1 LLKLSGLIMQR
12 RVTRSAVR
20 AAPPAALVA
29 ESSTPIKQAV
39 NHDKVIRETKRK
51 RPSSTGTSKVSDS
64 PPQPEMTTVIEA
76 QSLNSSNGAVKQED
90 PGFLSELPHNLGSV
104 STPLP
109 TETKPVA
116 SMAGSDK
123 ENRSLKEN
131 TIELAT
137 NLQNT
142 ADKATTKVETE
153 TKLQTIPGR
162 KPKKNTYGLTPGV
175 SPFPELTRPTS
186 EECEEVNRLLS
197 SIHGEVV
204 APTTIPE
211 PSLTVTGCGEV
222 PSVLDAL
229 IRTLL
234 SGATTGK
241 NSARAFNGLVQRFGI
256 LSEGIGKG
264 SVNWEAVRQATV
276 KDVFEAIKSGGLAD
290 IKSKNLKAIL
300 DIVHEDNQ
308 ARRNVFLDA
317 ESKDHTVPKLVPD
330 KAEKDKEYE
339 IACADQN
346 FLSLNHLHNLST
358 EEAMTNLIKYPGIG
372 PKTAACVVLF
382 CLQRPCFAVDTH
394 IFRLC
399 RWLGWVPAKANE
411 VTAFSHLEVRIPDHL
426 KYSLHSLFIRHGKS
440 CPRCRAITGES
451 SDGWEDGCVI
461 DHLVTRT
468 GKRKGNGPAPI
479 SKPKKTTVKKN
490 GAKSPLKRPLK
501 RKRKDSDSEE
511 ATEESELS
519 SADEMSDGYTP

>member
-1 LLKLSGLIMQR
+1 MER
-12 RVTRSAVR
+12 RVTRSAAQV
-20 AAPPAALVA
+20 ATALTTDSNPPLKHSPKTVK
-29 ESSTPIKQAV
+29 ST
-39 NHDKVIRETKRK
+39 KVTKRK
-51 RPSSTGTSKVSDS
+51 RPGSTAIPKAADS
-64 PPQPEMTTVIEA
+64 PVETEIPSTIGA
-76 QSLNSSNGAVKQED
+76 QSLNGSNSTIKQEK
-90 PGFLSELPHNLGSV
+90 PAFLDELPHNLGSIPA
-104 STPLP
+104 PLIA
-109 TETKPVA
+109 ETKPAA
-116 SMAGSDK
+116 SIAGSDK
-123 ENRSLKEN
+123 ENQSLNEP
-131 TIELAT
+131 TIELAAD
-137 NLQNT
+137 LQDT
-142 ADKATTKVETE
+142 VDKATAKVETDS
-153 TKLQTIPGR
+153 KVQTTPGR

-175 SPFPELTRPTS
+175 SPYPELTRPTP

-197 SIHGEVV
+197 SIHGEFV

-234 SGATTGK
+234 SGATSGK
-241 NSARAFNGLVQRFGI
+241 NSAMAFNGLVQRFGI

-276 KDVFEAIKSGGLAD
+276 KDVFEAIKRGGLAD

-308 ARRNVFLDA
+308 ARRNILVDTKT
-317 ESKDHTVPKLVPD
+317 KDQTVPKLVPD
-330 KAEKDKEYE
+330 KAEKDNEYE

-346 FLSLNHLHNLST
+346 VLSLNHLHNLSA

-399 RWLGWVPAKANE
+399 RWLGWVPPKATE

-426 KYSLHSLFIRHGKS
+426 KYSLHQLFIRHGKS

-451 SDGWEDGCVI
+451 SNGWEDGCVI

-468 GKRKGNGPAPI
+468 GKRKGNGPADT
-479 SKPKKTTVKKN
+479 PKLKKSQAKKG
-490 GAKSPLKRPLK
+490 GAKNPVKRSLK
-501 RKRKDSDSEE
+501 RKRKEYESEE
-511 ATEESELS
+511 ESEESELS
-519 SADEMSDGYTP
+519 SVGDMSDEFTP

>member
-1 LLKLSGLIMQR
+1 MER
-12 RVTRSAVR
+12 RVTRSAAQ
-20 AAPPAALVA
+20 AATPSITD
-29 ESSTPIKQAV
+29 SSHITQAPNIV
-39 NHDKVIRETKRK
+39 KVTKANKHK
-51 RPSSTGTSKVSDS
+51 RPNSTATLKAADS
-64 PPQPEMTTVIEA
+64 PSNPEIPTDIEA
-76 QSLNSSNGAVKQED
+76 QSLYGPNGTVKQEKLEL
-90 PGFLSELPHNLGSV
+90 FNELPHNLGSIP
-104 STPLP
+104 TPLSA
-109 TETKPVA
+109 ETKPAA
-116 SMAGSDK
+116 SISGLDK
-123 ENRSLKEN
+123 GNQSLNNK
-131 TIELAT
+131 TIGLAAD
-137 NLQNT
+137 LQDT
-142 ADKATTKVETE
+142 VDKAITKVETVPKVE
-153 TKLQTIPGR
+153 PPPGR

-175 SPFPELTRPTS
+175 SPFPEFTRPTP
-186 EECEEVNRLLS
+186 EECEEVNRLLA

-204 APTTIPE
+204 VPATIPE

-241 NSARAFNGLVQRFGI
+241 NSAMAFNGLVQRFGI

-300 DIVHEDNQ
+300 DMVHEDNQ
-308 ARRNVFLDA
+308 ARRNILVDT
-317 ESKDHTVPKLVPD
+317 ESQDHTVSKLVPD

-346 FLSLNHLHNLST
+346 FLSLNHLHNLSS

-399 RWLGWVPAKANE
+399 RWLGWIPAKANE

-426 KYSLHSLFIRHGKS
+426 KYSLHKLFILHGKS

-451 SDGWEDGCVI
+451 SDGWKDGCVI

-468 GKRKGNGPAPI
+468 GKRKGNGPAA
-479 SKPKKTTVKKN
+479 SPKLKKSVVKKN
-490 GAKSPLKRPLK
+490 GVMSPVKRSLK
-501 RKRKDSDSEE
+501 RKRKNKDSEE
-511 ATEESELS
+511 ESEESELS
-519 SADEMSDGYTP
+519 SAESFSDEYTP

>member
-1 LLKLSGLIMQR
+1 MER
-12 RVTRSAVR
+12 RITRSAAL
-20 AAPPAALVA
+20 AATAAFVA
-29 ESSTPIKQAV
+29 EGNSPVVKQ
-39 NHDKVIRETKRK
+39 
-51 RPSSTGTSKVSDS
+51 PSSQSKVAKKSKKRGYKSTTLIAPNSAAISS
-64 PPQPEMTTVIEA
+64 PTSVADTKSPNGRSGAIEEEKTA
-76 QSLNSSNGAVKQED
+76 RFN
-90 PGFLSELPHNLGSV
+90 ELPHNLGSV
-104 STPLP
+104 PSTSVTGSNSATLP
-109 TETKPVA
+109 IE
-116 SMAGSDK
+116 SDK
-123 ENRSLKEN
+123 ENQSQPLDGK
-131 TIELAT
+131 TAELAAD
-137 NLQNT
+137 LQHT
-142 ADKATTKVETE
+142 VDKAATKIEEIPAAPIT
-153 TKLQTIPGR
+153 PGR

-175 SPFPELTRPTS
+175 SPFPELTRPTP
-186 EECEEVNRLLS
+186 EECEEVNRLLT
-197 SIHGEVV
+197 SIHGEVI
-204 APTTIPE
+204 APATIPE

-241 NSARAFNGLVQRFGI
+241 NSAMAFNGLVNRFGI

-276 KDVFEAIKSGGLAD
+276 KDAFEAIKRGGLAD

-308 ARRNVFLDA
+308 ARRNALVDA

-330 KAEKDKEYE
+330 KAEMNKIYE

-346 FLSLNHLHNLST
+346 FLSLNHLHNLT
-358 EEAMTNLIKYPGIG
+358 TDEAMSNLIKYPGIG

-399 RWLGWVPAKANE
+399 RWLGWVPSKATE

-426 KYSLHSLFIRHGKS
+426 KYSLHQLFIRHGKS

-451 SDGWEDGCVI
+451 SNGWEDGCVI

-468 GKRKGNGPAPI
+468 GKRKGNGAAAATP
-479 SKPKKTTVKKN
+479 KPKKKIVKKAAN
-490 GAKSPLKRPLK
+490 SRVKR
-501 RKRKDSDSEE
+501 REE
-511 ATEESELS
+511 NVQIELETEESELS
-519 SADEMSDGYTP
+519 SVGEMSDEYTP